1 MNKNSVQH
9 LGHRSYLHRALTRRK
24 WSILAGNRNE
34 APASALDRNCC
45 IILEKGDLFW
55 STTFVEVRGIFI
67 SRPFVCYYSTATLP
81 LRSSSGL
88 DARPP
93 QGRGSVGGAALRS
106 QSAAQLGTRRPH
118 AEGSA
123 RPSCPTPALLASAS
137 ETARRA
143 KEREP
148 RERDCAMAVSQ
159 PRPPDR
165 VDAALEK
172 VAPLRYLKAHECRAE
187 RAVTRYYHNSLSNNS
202 FLSYNRRFEH
212 FHEVFNGLSPLIQR
226 YVNVFDFSSCKVG
239 ESLSLLVG
247 EISLQSCISRL
258 HKLGWLLIFEY
269 SIDSH

>member
-1 MNKNSVQH
+1 MAFSYHVRSFAIIRRRRCRSARARGSMLGRRRAAAALVEPLFAVSRPRNSERDV
-9 LGHRSYLHRALTRRK
+9 RTRR
-24 WSILAGNRNE
+24 
-34 APASALDRNCC
+34 APR
-45 IILEKGDLFW
+45 
-55 STTFVEVRGIFI
+55 V
-67 SRPFVCYYSTATLP
+67 PP
-81 LRSSSGL
+81 
-88 DARPP
+88 ARP
-93 QGRGSVGGAALRS
+93 
-106 QSAAQLGTRRPH
+106 
-118 AEGSA
+118 
-123 RPSCPTPALLASAS
+123 PALLASAS